1 MTDICGSR
9 EIKCLK
15 RYMCLGN
22 FITLCLTD
30 KPLQLETL
38 NPAQKGFLW
47 MVYTNDFVPHFVFKE
62 GSIEGSDDSSHQ
74 VKGWI
79 CSY

>member
-1 MTDICGSR
+1 M
-9 EIKCLK
+9 
-15 RYMCLGN
+15 YLGI

-30 KPLQLETL
+30 KLLQLEAL
-38 NPAQKGFLW
+38 NYTQKWFLV
-47 MVYTNDFVPHFVFKE
+47 MVYTNDFVPHLVFKE
-62 GSIEGSDDSSHQ
+62 GNIEGSGVSSHQ

>member
-1 MTDICGSR
+1 
-9 EIKCLK
+9 
-15 RYMCLGN
+15 MCLGI

-38 NPAQKGFLW
+38 NHTQKGFLG
-47 MVYTNDFVPHFVFKE
+47 MVYTNDFVPHLVFKE
-62 GSIEGSDDSSHQ
+62 GSTEESGVSSHQ

-79 CSY
+79 CSH